1 NENARFWV
9 VRPRVGLS
17 GISGLSTLLSGSY
30 IEVSG
35 LAGGGVPRRHFTGLE
50 NPPLT
55 PEGAP
60 GMRLRLS
67 AQEAGSMTAGSPVFY
82 RRVVVGRVESR
93 WLSNDGDQVELDIF
107 IDAPYHVLVNSNT
120 RFWDASGFDITLDTE
135 GVTLRSETMEA
146 VITGGVA
153 FSNPPRLQAG
163 SPVSADVVFTLHE
176 SREEAARAPAG
187 GLANR
192 LGLVLYFDES
202 LHGLKVGAP
211 VEFRGVEIG
220 YVADI
225 SIEYSGDTR
234 EVKVPVLIFI
244 EPHRIRGLSGA
255 ENAETAL
262 PTAVEHGLRARLQ
275 TGSLITG
282 QLFVELVNL
291 DDAEPA
297 SLEQSGQYA
306 IFPTVPSPFAE
317 ISGSASVI
325 LTKLRDLP
333 VDELVATAIRVL
345 DNMDALIGTRPTA
358 VAGPASDPPVDQA
371 GDQEL
376 DDTSLRRMVAQIHAT
391 LEKLNTILSSPGV
404 TELPQELG
412 RGLRE
417 LNEILTSTS
426 NLLEGDAGS
435 SRLYYDI
442 SSTLHEL
449 TRAAQAVR
457 ILTETLEDKP
467 NAVIFGR

>member
-1 NENARFWV
+1 MTEPSTTPPDAQQPVMSPPRGIPISLVWLVPLLAVVIAVGVTFNHFNKLGPLVTITFQSAEGLEAGSTPIRFRSVQVGRVENIRLDEDLDQVVVEARMVKDAAGYLNENARFWV

-35 LAGGGVPRRHFTGLE
+35 VAGGGVPRRHFTGLE

-67 AQEAGSMTAGSPVFY
+67 AQQAGSMTAGSPVFY

-93 WLSNDGDQVELDIF
+93 RLSNDGDNVELDIF

-163 SPVSADVVFTLHE
+163 SPVTGEAVFTLYE

-187 GLANR
+187 GLADR

-202 LHGLKVGAP
+202 LHGLNVGAP

-255 ENAETAL
+255 ENADEAL

-291 DDAEPA
+291 DDAAPA

-325 LTKLRDLP
+325 LTK
-333 VDELVATAIRVL
+333 
-345 DNMDALIGTRPTA
+345 
-358 VAGPASDPPVDQA
+358 
-371 GDQEL
+371 
-376 DDTSLRRMVAQIHAT
+376 
-391 LEKLNTILSSPGV
+391 
-404 TELPQELG
+404 
-412 RGLRE
+412 
-417 LNEILTSTS
+417 
-426 NLLEGDAGS
+426 
-435 SRLYYDI
+435 
-442 SSTLHEL
+442 
-449 TRAAQAVR
+449 
-457 ILTETLEDKP
+457 
-467 NAVIFGR
+467 